1 MVGSCL
7 PPPDDL
13 WGAEAACVCGFCLWQ
28 HFTTSQTFCLKSPSG
43 ISYCGSS
50 CWGVCGAPLHP
61 WAYCPCSQPRWEAW
75 QQWQRHCE
83 CWGKNWDGTSIWQL
97 LNNKAERS
105 ADLALGHWGLSWCDI
120 WVRWYFPTTR
130 RCLSISYA
138 LKLKIDKPQIRRAWG
153 MLMGWSWCLR
163 LPLWAGLAEC
173 KQLPPQQILQA
184 LCFIFPVLRL
194 YRLMGRMCDPAC
206 VSITSPVQH
215 LVSNAAASAQLHC
228 LSFHWCT
235 SGKVTPA
242 KCQEIL
248 TIPVPCPGSG

>member
-97 LNNKAERS
+97 LNSKAERS

-138 LKLKIDKPQIRRAWG
+138 LKLWK
-153 MLMGWSWCLR
+153 LTSLR
-163 LPLWAGLAEC
+163 SEELGACSWAGADVSGS
-173 KQLPPQQILQA
+173 
-184 LCFIFPVLRL
+184 LCGLVWQSVSSCLLSRS
-194 YRLMGRMCDPAC
+194 YRP
-206 VSITSPVQH
+206 S
-215 LVSNAAASAQLHC
+215 ASFSQ
-228 LSFHWCT
+228 W
-235 SGKVTPA
+235 
-242 KCQEIL
+242 
-248 TIPVPCPGSG
+248 